1 MGKTNYLLDSRFRGG
16 SVSNRFGASG
26 DDLARILQD
35 EEGSL
40 RYEKTH
46 VRNNSFQQKV
56 DSSKGLKL
64 AGRNTLQFPK
74 RERFNEDTESVI
86 AEQRMAKTGMQ
97 KLTGKNLNGGPDQR
111 SNAASEISY
120 KSKAMSKLSRKSM
133 SKSDLAKFFTEKKA
147 KNDEDAKSRISQL
160 SSGSKFKAKFLKK
173 LDDKA
178 TIEQAEVN
186 QVNQDISKED
196 LMNEENVGEL

>member
-1 MGKTNYLLDSRFRGG
+1 
-16 SVSNRFGASG
+16 
-26 DDLARILQD
+26 
-35 EEGSL
+35 
-40 RYEKTH
+40 
-46 VRNNSFQQKV
+46 
-56 DSSKGLKL
+56 
-64 AGRNTLQFPK
+64 
-74 RERFNEDTESVI
+74 
-86 AEQRMAKTGMQ
+86 MAKTGMQ
-97 KLTGKNLNGGPDQR
+97 KLTGKNLNVGPDQR

-147 KNDEDAKSRISQL
+147 KNEEDAKSRISQL

-186 QVNQDISKED
+186 QVTQDISKED
-196 LMNEENVGEL
+196 LMNEENVGKPIFEFFIYLTTTKNTNN